1 MRSPILHLESS
12 IQGVPFQIAPENLD
26 KFMEYR
32 DRYNIS
38 IELSNDKLLNIYRH
52 SVYIAGFYTRNIE
65 KDK

>member
-1 MRSPILHLESS
+1 MLSPILHLKSS

-38 IELSNDKLLNIYRH
+38 IELSDDKLFSIRVNLATNTIMIWLN
-52 SVYIAGFYTRNIE
+52 
-65 KDK
+65 